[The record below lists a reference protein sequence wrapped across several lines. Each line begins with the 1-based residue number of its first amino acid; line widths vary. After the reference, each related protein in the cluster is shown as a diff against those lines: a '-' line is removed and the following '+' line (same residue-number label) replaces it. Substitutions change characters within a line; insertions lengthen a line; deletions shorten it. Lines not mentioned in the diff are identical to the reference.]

1 MLGIPLK
8 EFREEAGIS
17 QRALGEGI
25 CDRGMVRA
33 CEEGRGEPEKLLVDA
48 LVQRTGKTI
57 DKYFIRL
64 DDEEYELAKK
74 RTWIQI
80 WIVVGNF

>member
-57 DKYFIRL
+57 NILSVWTMRNMSLRKNGHGYRFGS
-64 DDEEYELAKK
+64 
-74 RTWIQI
+74 
-80 WIVVGNF
+80 VVGNF

>member
-25 CDRGMVRA
+25 CDRCMVRA
-33 CEEGRGEPEKLLVDA
+33 CE
-48 LVQRTGKTI
+48 
-57 DKYFIRL
+57 
-64 DDEEYELAKK
+64 
-74 RTWIQI
+74 
-80 WIVVGNF
+80 